1 MASLPRIGAEG
12 TVDAR
17 ENWQAA
23 QAYLYHEL
31 DVVLELVMMGNCIPQ
46 TLLQQSAVW

>member
-1 MASLPRIGAEG
+1 MEGIELGVEG

-23 QAYLYHEL
+23 QTHLYHEL
-31 DVVLELVMMGNCIPQ
+31 GQ
-46 TLLQQSAVW
+46 QLL